1 MFKCGSTSQDVSR
14 IASRYTDNNNVKN
27 ASMVINYNSYLRK
40 DEFIVFD
47 LDKAEDDLATRLRF
61 DTPLSL
67 RKEIEVRQKCKNKS
81 AQANE

>member
-1 MFKCGSTSQDVSR
+1 
-14 IASRYTDNNNVKN
+14 
-27 ASMVINYNSYLRK
+27 MVINSYLRK